1 MNNMNESYCVVSL
14 SGLKEVEATQLKV
27 PFCLLPWETFSRKWL
42 LNQHREHPYC
52 ATLDALLEL
61 YYRIENV
68 QSHRSAALKC

>member
-52 ATLDALLEL
+52 ATLYALLEL